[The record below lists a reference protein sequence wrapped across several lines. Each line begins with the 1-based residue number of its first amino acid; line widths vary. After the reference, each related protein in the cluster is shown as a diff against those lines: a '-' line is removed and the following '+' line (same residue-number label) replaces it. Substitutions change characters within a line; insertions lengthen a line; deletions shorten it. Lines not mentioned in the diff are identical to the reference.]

1 VRHNRII
8 ACLLGLDLVM
18 MLFASVHVLM
28 PQLAREVLQGGPQMV
43 GYLYAAPACGALL
56 VALTS
61 GWTRQLARPGRLV
74 VVCALL
80 WGMAIAFTGVAAG
93 GLTHGLP
100 WGVWP
105 ILVFL
110 AMAGMADTAS
120 DIVRGALLQIHTPDA
135 LRGRV
140 SGLWL
145 LQGYLG
151 PALGGLQAGALASLW
166 SPGRA
171 LVIGG
176 SACALAVGLFS
187 SVPNTGLRRSLWQ
200 ADIKT
205 GTEPEPS
212 EPGQAS

>member
-1 VRHNRII
+1 
-8 ACLLGLDLVM
+8 
-18 MLFASVHVLM
+18 
-28 PQLAREVLQGGPQMV
+28 
-43 GYLYAAPACGALL
+43 YLYAAPACGALL
-56 VALTS
+56 VAITS

-74 VVCALL
+74 VLCALL
-80 WGMAIAFTGVAAG
+80 WAMAIAFTGVAAG
-93 GLTHGLP
+93 GLTQGLP

-105 ILVFL
+105 ILLLL
-110 AMAGMADTAS
+110 ALAGMADTAS

-151 PALGGLQAGALASLW
+151 PALGGLQAGSLATLW

-176 SACALAVGLFS
+176 SACALAVGLFVA
-187 SVPNTGLRRSLWQ
+187 VPRTGLRDSLWR
-200 ADIKT
+200 AGIKDSRQSST
-205 GTEPEPS
+205 S
-212 EPGQAS
+212 EKA

>member
-1 VRHNRII
+1 
-8 ACLLGLDLVM
+8 
-18 MLFASVHVLM
+18 
-28 PQLAREVLQGGPQMV
+28 MV

-93 GLTHGLP
+93 GLSHGLP

-110 AMAGMADTAS
+110 ALAGMADTAS

-151 PALGGLQAGALASLW
+151 PALGGLQAGALASVW

-176 SACALAVGLFS
+176 SACALAVGMFFS
-187 SVPNTGLRRSLWQ
+187 VSKTGLRQSLWQ
-200 ADIKT
+200 ADIK
-205 GTEPEPS
+205 
-212 EPGQAS
+212 PGPGAVKRDDAS